1 MPDKPTSMRAG
12 VLTAP
17 RSLTVQQR
25 SVPEPGPGE
34 VRIRMKAVG
43 ICGSDVSLFQGHRP
57 DLSFPLILG
66 HEGIGHIDKAGPD
79 VQHLQPGDRVVIE
92 PNYPCGHCDFCWQ
105 GRSNICENKRII
117 GVLETG
123 CFADY
128 AVVPAR
134 FAWPLP
140 DTISDDDA
148 VVIEPT
154 AVALHT
160 LYTSPA
166 RPGDTIAVIGLGA
179 IGLLVAHLA
188 QRMGYTV
195 LAYDRVAD
203 KIALAQALGAMPMA
217 ADSTTAQ
224 LAASWKEAHVHTV
237 FECAG
242 AAAAL
247 TLAVEAAPRGAYVA
261 VAGLSDKPSSITEF
275 SMTRQGITLLT
286 SIIYQHPVDFRRT
299 IDLVASG
306 FLQPGRI
313 ISARKPF
320 DELASALAMACSGE
334 QTKIVLAVAP
344 ASNR

>member
-1 MPDKPTSMRAG
+1 MRAG

-17 RSLTVQQR
+17 RSLDLQPR
-25 SVPEPGPGE
+25 PVPEPGPGE

-66 HEGIGHIDKAGPD
+66 HEGIGYIDKTGPE
-79 VQHLQPGDRVVIE
+79 VRHLRPGDRVVIE
-92 PNYPCGHCDFCWQ
+92 PNYPCGHCAYCWQ

-128 AVVPAR
+128 AVVPAS
-134 FAWPLP
+134 FAWRLP
-140 DTISDDDA
+140 DTITDDDA

-179 IGLLVAHLA
+179 IGLLVTHLA

-195 LAYDRVAD
+195 LAYDRVPE
-203 KIALAQALGAMPMA
+203 KVAQAQAFGAIPMA
-217 ADSTTAQ
+217 AGATTAQ
-224 LAASWKEAHVHTV
+224 LSASWKEARVHTV

-247 TLAVEAAPRGAYVA
+247 SMAVEAAPRGAHVV
-261 VAGLSDKPSSITEF
+261 VAGLSDKPSTVTEF
-275 SMTRQGITLLT
+275 GMNRQGITLLT

-299 IDLVASG
+299 IELIASG

-320 DELASALAMACSGE
+320 DELASALDMACGGAH
-334 QTKIVLAVAP
+334 TKIVLTVTPAP
-344 ASNR
+344 TR